1 MQKEAKKEI
10 AAEAEL
16 SAKNAAI
23 TGGAPF
29 GATNARATTASP
41 RSPRNGDHRDD
52 PPNKPRVKFS
62 RSGVTTES
70 ENVRLVGADA
80 AREVVVDL
88 E

>member
-29 GATNARATTASP
+29 GATNARATAASP
-41 RSPRNGDHRDD
+41 RSRRARPR
-52 PPNKPRVKFS
+52 S
-62 RSGVTTES
+62 
-70 ENVRLVGADA
+70 LW
-80 AREVVVDL
+80 
-88 E
+88 

>member
-16 SAKNAAI
+16 SAKNAAV

-29 GATNARATTASP
+29 GATNARATAASP
-41 RSPRNGDHRDD
+41 RSPRNGDHGDD
-52 PPNKPRVKFS
+52 PPPRVKFS
-62 RSGVTTES
+62 RAGVTTES
-70 ENVRLVGADA
+70 ENVRLVSADA